1 MKRASDANK
10 NNNKA
15 KEKHISK
22 IFILCDDLEKLKN
35 EKKMIIKKN
44 KSFKQKKSLFCMV
57 NKFLHTMQICF
68 CIQNLIHKKKNIT
81 LDNNNL
87 ALTLRTRFSMVM
99 LILCMYIAVASDLTE
114 GSLYISNHIRT
125 V

>member
-10 NNNKA
+10 YNKA

-44 KSFKQKKSLFCMV
+44 KSLKK
-57 NKFLHTMQICF
+57 
-68 CIQNLIHKKKNIT
+68 
-81 LDNNNL
+81 
-87 ALTLRTRFSMVM
+87 
-99 LILCMYIAVASDLTE
+99 
-114 GSLYISNHIRT
+114 
-125 V
+125 